1 MKVSAPAHNSGI
13 LSLGEPV
20 AWLRN
25 SFEKNPESRNTSV
38 KASPPPPHSMVLR
51 MKLSPSQDTSL
62 SQGRLLNIM
71 GLDEVANACLRGFS
85 APLGLSFTTHP
96 AVKRINWS
104 LGLWVLQGSERTLDS
119 SEGHRKT
126 LNAFQATGESLGI
139 RSLSSTLCPM
149 GGHLTCLYHRVCCE
163 EQRRECLWDWSVN
176 RMYHKCNAHST
187 KTWLYHPAMLTAG
200 SCLRTQLSL
209 ASLCSALM
217 LTGASEL
224 QWSSHAARR

>member
-1 MKVSAPAHNSGI
+1 MPVS
-13 LSLGEPV
+13 L
-20 AWLRN
+20 
-25 SFEKNPESRNTSV
+25 
-38 KASPPPPHSMVLR
+38 ASPHHWD
-51 MKLSPSQDTSL
+51 SPYYTL
-62 SQGRLLNIM
+62 
-71 GLDEVANACLRGFS
+71 
-85 APLGLSFTTHP
+85 

-104 LGLWVLQGSERTLDS
+104 LGLWVQQGSERTLDS

-200 SCLRTQLSL
+200 SCLRTQLGFSL
-209 ASLCSALM
+209 FSFDANWGL
-217 LTGASEL
+217 
-224 QWSSHAARR
+224 WAAVIIPRS